1 MITESFNQVVC
12 EQLAE
17 YLDPSLPEKTLIFC
31 ATDRHADLVVYL
43 LKRALQ
49 TQYGSVDDEEVK
61 KITGT
66 ADKPLELIRRYKNE
80 ASPKIAVTVDLLTTG
95 IDVPAIC
102 NVVFMRR
109 VNSRILYEQMLG
121 RATRR
126 CDEIGKT
133 VFRVFDAVK
142 LYEGIGLLSSMKPV
156 VVNPQI
162 SFSQLVDEL
171 STVQNVQALPEI
183 VDQFLAKFQQK
194 RRYLSGDSKEQLE
207 SLAGMSIT
215 DMAKYLKRSSPR
227 EVVEWFGDKKAMA
240 ELLDRKDGGRQPLLI
255 SRHVDQVIRVER
267 GYGKAEKP
275 QDYLDSFRTFLN
287 ENINQIPALMAVV
300 QRPRELTRSQL
311 KEVKLL
317 LDNAGYSETNLQTA
331 WRETT
336 NQDIAASIIGF
347 IRQAALGDA
356 LISYTERVDKA
367 IAKIIASRSWTEP
380 QRKWLER
387 IGKQLK
393 LETIVDK
400 AAFEQG
406 QFKSMGGFNRINKTF
421 DGELE
426 NILSEI
432 NREIWE
438 DVG

>member
-1 MITESFNQVVC
+1 
-12 EQLAE
+12 
-17 YLDPSLPEKTLIFC
+17 
-31 ATDRHADLVVYL
+31 
-43 LKRALQ
+43 
-49 TQYGSVDDEEVK
+49 
-61 KITGT
+61 
-66 ADKPLELIRRYKNE
+66 
-80 ASPKIAVTVDLLTTG
+80 
-95 IDVPAIC
+95 
-102 NVVFMRR
+102 
-109 VNSRILYEQMLG
+109 
-121 RATRR
+121 
-126 CDEIGKT
+126 
-133 VFRVFDAVK
+133 
-142 LYEGIGLLSSMKPV
+142 MKPV

-171 STVQNVQALPEI
+171 STVQNDQALPEI
-183 VDQFLAKFQQK
+183 VDQLLAKFQQK
-194 RRYLSGDSKEQLE
+194 RRHLSGDSKEQLE
-207 SLAGMSIT
+207 TWAGMSIT
-215 DMAKYLKRSSPR
+215 DMAKYLKRCSPR
-227 EVVEWFGDKKAMA
+227 EVVEWFGEKKVIA

-275 QDYLDSFRTFLN
+275 QDYLDSFCTFLN
-287 ENINQIPALMAVV
+287 ENINQVPALMVVV

-317 LDNAGYSETNLQTA
+317 LDNAGYSEITLQTA

-347 IRQAALGDA
+347 IRQAALGDV

-367 IAKIIASRSWTEP
+367 ISKIIASRSWTEP

-400 AAFEQG
+400 VAFEQG

-426 NILSEI
+426 NILIEI
-432 NREIWE
+432 NQNIWE

>member
-1 MITESFNQVVC
+1 
-12 EQLAE
+12 
-17 YLDPSLPEKTLIFC
+17 
-31 ATDRHADLVVYL
+31 
-43 LKRALQ
+43 
-49 TQYGSVDDEEVK
+49 
-61 KITGT
+61 
-66 ADKPLELIRRYKNE
+66 
-80 ASPKIAVTVDLLTTG
+80 
-95 IDVPAIC
+95 
-102 NVVFMRR
+102 
-109 VNSRILYEQMLG
+109 
-121 RATRR
+121 
-126 CDEIGKT
+126 
-133 VFRVFDAVK
+133 
-142 LYEGIGLLSSMKPV
+142 
-156 VVNPQI
+156 
-162 SFSQLVDEL
+162 
-171 STVQNVQALPEI
+171 
-183 VDQFLAKFQQK
+183 
-194 RRYLSGDSKEQLE
+194 
-207 SLAGMSIT
+207 
-215 DMAKYLKRSSPR
+215 MAKYLKRSSPR
-227 EVVEWFGDKKAMA
+227 EVVEWFGDKKAIA
-240 ELLDRKDGGRQPLLI
+240 ELLDRKDGGRKPLLI
-255 SRHVDQVIRVER
+255 SRHVDRVIRVER

-287 ENINQIPALMAVV
+287 ENINQITALMAVV

-317 LDNAGYSETNLQTA
+317 LDNAGYSEITLQTA

-367 IAKIIASRSWTEP
+367 ISKIIASRSWTEP

>member
-1 MITESFNQVVC
+1 
-12 EQLAE
+12 
-17 YLDPSLPEKTLIFC
+17 
-31 ATDRHADLVVYL
+31 
-43 LKRALQ
+43 
-49 TQYGSVDDEEVK
+49 
-61 KITGT
+61 
-66 ADKPLELIRRYKNE
+66 
-80 ASPKIAVTVDLLTTG
+80 
-95 IDVPAIC
+95 
-102 NVVFMRR
+102 
-109 VNSRILYEQMLG
+109 
-121 RATRR
+121 
-126 CDEIGKT
+126 
-133 VFRVFDAVK
+133 
-142 LYEGIGLLSSMKPV
+142 MKPV

-171 STVQNVQALPEI
+171 STVQNDQALPEI
-183 VDQFLAKFQQK
+183 VDQLLAKFQQK
-194 RRYLSGDSKEQLE
+194 RRHLSGDSKEQLE
-207 SLAGMSIT
+207 TLAGMSIT

-227 EVVEWFGDKKAMA
+227 EVVEWFGEKKVIA

-275 QDYLDSFRTFLN
+275 QDYLDSFCTFLN
-287 ENINQIPALMAVV
+287 ENINQVPALMVVV

-317 LDNAGYSETNLQTA
+317 LDNAGYLETNLQTA

-347 IRQAALGDA
+347 IRQAALGDV

-367 IAKIIASRSWTEP
+367 ISKIIASRSWTEP

-400 AAFEQG
+400 AALEHG
-406 QFKSMGGFNRINKTF
+406 QFKSMGGFNRINITF

-426 NILSEI
+426 NILIEI
-432 NREIWE
+432 NQNIWE